1 MLNSIMD
8 ITAALIKHFGSGL
21 IAKNKD
27 NIPELIE
34 LIEKKIEDLRTELD
48 YLTMM
53 VNYGNVMTFDKDPEE
68 AYCCSDDCENAAL
81 VITMT
86 TLKIKELESSLVAL
100 RQLETTTQLNTAH
113 AS

>member
-1 MLNSIMD
+1 MD
-8 ITAALIKHFGSGL
+8 ITAALVKHYGNDL

-34 LIEKKIEDLRTELD
+34 LIEKKVEDLRMELE

-53 VNYGNVMTFDKDPEE
+53 VNYGNVMTFDNDTEE
-68 AYCCSDDCENAAL
+68 NYCCSDDSENAAL

-86 TLKIKELESSLVAL
+86 TLKIQELENSLVAL
-100 RQLETTTQLNTAH
+100 RQLETTTQLNTARV
-113 AS
+113 S